1 MIPQLFSI
9 IPILKIVIP
18 GIVVERNK
26 VIMVEHILIN
36 VPIPIV

>member
-9 IPILKIVIP
+9 IPILKIVIL

-26 VIMVEHILIN
+26 VNMVEHILIN
-36 VPIPIV
+36 VLIPIA

>member
-1 MIPQLFSI
+1 MIPQSFSI
-9 IPILKIVIP
+9 IQILKIVIL

-36 VPIPIV
+36 ALIPTA